1 MSKNLRKEVIEDL
14 PQSGGITDLIDGTIY
29 SFYNI
34 TSDEL
39 DIICNDSTDE
49 ELSDFID
56 GMGKM
61 GDKPTYSQIRKGIE
75 IRNKYIDYYK
85 K

>member
-1 MSKNLRKEVIEDL
+1 MSKNLRKEVIEDI
-14 PQSGGITDLIDGTIY
+14 PRSGGITDAIDGTIY

-34 TSDEL
+34 TSEEL

-49 ELSDFID
+49 ELSYFLD
-56 GMGKM
+56 GMG
-61 GDKPTYSQIRKGIE
+61 GYSSKPTYSEIKKGIE